1 MPRRIS
7 IRGSAI
13 ANQGAS
19 TLANGDSLTMLKFPG
34 DEVVTVELVHRPGE
48 GPVVIGSGFSHL
60 VVQVGRASGTRGS
73 TNARPRP
80 LPLKCTLSIAP
91 NAPTI
96 CKLCNSAIA
105 HLPNSAQDAV
115 RSLTDARRAPSV
127 IDSNFAHTI
136 GGTTQNGPATVPNPQ
151 SVPAITLSAPTFSA

>member
-1 MPRRIS
+1 MGMFEYQCLMPSLRQF
-7 IRGSAI
+7 AH
-13 ANQGAS
+13 
-19 TLANGDSLTMLKFPG
+19 LAKIVIVIQIVDS
-34 DEVVTVELVHRPGE
+34 
-48 GPVVIGSGFSHL
+48 SSHPPP
-60 VVQVGRASGTRGS
+60 RNPGS

-80 LPLKCTLSIAP
+80 LPWKCTLSIAP

-96 CKLCNSAIA
+96 CKLRNSAIA

-136 GGTTQNGPATVPNPQ
+136 GGTPQNGPATVPNPQ
-151 SVPAITLSAPTFSA
+151 SVP